1 MADQQ
6 LVRYDEFQDYPFLT
20 AEEFELACH
29 YLDSRYTHASLG
41 NKRRAFKLRVQ
52 RSLIYGTP
60 YISIAT
66 PIDIADDG
74 VDELLSLGFM
84 TTTNAA
90 DADMDGLQNMD
101 VEGEEDD
108 AVGLTS
114 SRLDDQVC

>member
-60 YISIAT
+60 YISIVT
-66 PIDIADDG
+66 PISISDDG

-84 TTTNAA
+84 TTTDDT
-90 DADMDGLQNMD
+90 DADMDGLQSMD

-108 AVGLTS
+108 TVSPTF
-114 SRLDDQVC
+114 SRHDSQVC